1 VPEHGE
7 TPITDA
13 ELEELERLVADASP
27 APWRAYIE
35 GRDNESGDSFI
46 AIGDPREADMDISRD
61 DGRAPDADWDFIAAA
76 RNYMPRLLSE
86 IRRLRRQS

>member
-1 VPEHGE
+1 MPERDE

-27 APWRAYIE
+27 APWVSYIE
-35 GRDNESGDSFI
+35 GRNNQSGSSFI
-46 AIGDPREADMDISRD
+46 GIGDPREADMEIFRD
-61 DGRAPDADWDFIAAA
+61 DKRSPDADQDFIAAA